1 MSSIRAKLG
10 MIILLVIVGMAWFG
24 QAAVRAYEEYD
35 LAKDKIND
43 VLELRA
49 QVLFLDATSY
59 SAKLAAKLK
68 EQRRKLGSDPRATR
82 LSDIIQA
89 YNERDPKRL
98 RKNVLAFVESERKML
113 AATTQQQRLAEH
125 HLKKNAAITMLL
137 PLIGLLMMWAI
148 VRAKVFR
155 GIDRLSRRMMDF
167 LVDRYSFQFAEPESN
182 ELGMLQRT
190 FNSLAQRVINN
201 MDELKSLDQAKS
213 DFLSITSHELRT
225 PMTSIKGSLSLLT
238 SGVMGPL
245 DPQAEKLLK
254 IAETETDRLI
264 RLINDLLDLAKIEAG
279 KLPLKGEWVLWD
291 ETMHK
296 VAQSLVG
303 LANAAKV
310 RIAIRSIPGLEVY
323 MDRDRM
329 QQILTNLISN
339 SIKFSPED
347 GTVSIFTAKTR
358 NGELLV
364 QVQDQGIGIA
374 PEDQELIFQKFRQ
387 SSSPENPIVKG
398 TGLGLTIARALVEE
412 HGGSIGVHS
421 EKGKGATFY
430 FTLPKWRDQT
440 GQSPDADDTPAAPT
454 KPHQGAA

>member
-1 MSSIRAKLG
+1 MSSIRARLA
-10 MIILLVIVGMAWFG
+10 MIVLLVVTGMAWFG
-24 QAAVRAYEEYD
+24 QASIRTYEDYDRAQGQ
-35 LAKDKIND
+35 IGD

-59 SAKLAAKLK
+59 SPKLAGRLK
-68 EQRRKLGSDPRATR
+68 EKRKELGRDPRANL

-89 YNERDPKRL
+89 YNEKDPKAL
-98 RKNVLAFVESERKML
+98 RRRVLAFVDSERRTL
-113 AATTQQQRLAEH
+113 NDALLRQREAERK
-125 HLKKNAAITMLL
+125 LKQNAAVTALL
-137 PLIGLLMMWAI
+137 PLVGLFMLWLT
-148 VRAKVFR
+148 VRASVFR

-167 LVDRYSFQFAEPESN
+167 LVDRYSFQFSEPESN
-182 ELGMLQRT
+182 ELGQLQRT

-238 SGVMGPL
+238 SGVMGRL
-245 DPQAEKLLK
+245 EPQAEKLLK
-254 IAETETDRLI
+254 IAESETDRLI

-279 KLPLKGEWVLWD
+279 KLPLKGDWVNWD
-291 ETMHK
+291 EMMHK
-296 VAQSLVG
+296 TAQSLVG

-310 RIAIRSIPGLEVY
+310 RIAVQPRPGLEVY

-329 QQILTNLISN
+329 QQILTNLVSN

-347 GTVSIFTAKTR
+347 GTVSVFASKTR
-358 NGELLV
+358 NGEMLV

-387 SSSPENPIVKG
+387 SSSPESPIVKG

-412 HGGSIGVHS
+412 HGGTIGVHS

-440 GQSPDADDTPAAPT
+440 GHSPDADDVPAERGR
-454 KPHQGAA
+454 GAA

>member
-1 MSSIRAKLG
+1 MTSIRARLS
-10 MIILLVIVGMAWFG
+10 MIVLLVVVGMAWFG
-24 QAAVRAYEEYD
+24 HQSVRTYEEYD
-35 LAKDKIND
+35 QTQRQISH

-59 SAKLAAKLK
+59 SPKLAEILK
-68 EQRRKLGSDPRATR
+68 EKRRDLGRDPRAALLR
-82 LSDIIQA
+82 DIIQA
-89 YNERDPKRL
+89 YNEKDASLL
-98 RKNVLAFVESERKML
+98 RRRVLAFVESERKTL
-113 AATTQQQRLAEH
+113 NEALIRQRFAKQKLKQNVTITT
-125 HLKKNAAITMLL
+125 LL
-137 PLIGLLMMWAI
+137 PLIGLFLVWFI
-148 VRAKVFR
+148 VRANVFR
-155 GIDRLSRRMMDF
+155 SIDRLSRRMMDF
-167 LVDRYSFQFAEPESN
+167 LVDRYSFQFSEPEAN
-182 ELGMLQRT
+182 ELGQLQRT

-201 MDELKSLDQAKS
+201 MDELKLLDQAKS

-238 SGVMGPL
+238 SGVMGRL
-245 DPQAEKLLK
+245 EPQAEKLLK
-254 IAETETDRLI
+254 IAESETDRLI

-279 KLPLKGEWVLWD
+279 KLPLKGDWIHWD
-291 ETMHK
+291 EMMHK
-296 VAQSLVG
+296 TAQSLVG
-303 LANAAKV
+303 LANTAKV
-310 RIAIRSIPGLEVY
+310 RIAVQPVPGLEVY

-329 QQILTNLISN
+329 QQILTNLVSN

-347 GTVSIFTAKTR
+347 GTVSVFTSKSR

-412 HGGSIGVHS
+412 HGGTIGVHS

-430 FTLPKWRDQT
+430 FTLPKWRDQN
-440 GQSPDADDTPAAPT
+440 GHSPDAENVDSNG
-454 KPHQGAA
+454 HQGAA